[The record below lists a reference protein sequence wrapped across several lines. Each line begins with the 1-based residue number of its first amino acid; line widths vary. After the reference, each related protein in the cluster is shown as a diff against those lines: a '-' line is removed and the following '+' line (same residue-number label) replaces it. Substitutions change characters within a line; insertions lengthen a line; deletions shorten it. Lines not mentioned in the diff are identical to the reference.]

1 MAQTSASSATLAHA
15 ADRYGGVIVDPAGLP
30 DDVDAFVASLT
41 ASLAAWEAAGVRG
54 VWLQI
59 PIEQAQLVGAAA
71 KVGGFEY
78 HHATPHHLQLTRW
91 LPQGEPSPLPRYAP
105 RADRPQRHH
114 APELATSR
122 ATLCAEH
129 VHMHTACTSL
139 YTGS

>member
-1 MAQTSASSATLAHA
+1 M
-15 ADRYGGVIVDPAGLP
+15 IVDPAGSP

-78 HHATPHHLQLTRW
+78 HGRRKVC
-91 LPQGEPSPLPRYAP
+91 G
-105 RADRPQRHH
+105 
-114 APELATSR
+114 
-122 ATLCAEH
+122 
-129 VHMHTACTSL
+129 
-139 YTGS
+139 